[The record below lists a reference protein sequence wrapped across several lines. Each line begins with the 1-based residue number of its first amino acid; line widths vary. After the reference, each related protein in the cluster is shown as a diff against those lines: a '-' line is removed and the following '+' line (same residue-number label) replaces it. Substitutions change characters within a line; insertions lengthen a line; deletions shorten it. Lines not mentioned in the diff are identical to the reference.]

1 MSFKNKGPPIPNIDQ
16 RKDVQQIGRI
26 AVDIHNEEKS
36 DTLIFH
42 RVING
47 LELVINDINGSI
59 LSYTLV
65 VEAINKDK
73 IIWTYVTSI
82 KITKPSSY
90 ELVYFRDPLGYYPE

>member
-26 AVDIHNEEKS
+26 AVDIHNEQKP

-47 LELVINDINGSI
+47 LEIGISDIHGPRI
-59 LSYTLV
+59 LLYTLV

-90 ELVYFRDPLGYYPE
+90 ELVSFKDPLGYYT